1 MLIGNWMTKDP
12 ISVAPDTTM
21 MRAAKTIKDKAVHML
36 PVVDAGNK
44 VVGVVTDRD
53 LKEASPSKATTLD
66 VHELYYLL
74 SEIKVKDIMTSKV
87 YSLTPED
94 TVERAAVLMR
104 DKRIGGLPIVDA
116 DSRLVGV
123 ITESDVMDV
132 LIKITGV
139 LHGGFQIGFAL
150 SNQPGSLLALIE
162 DLAAKGCRIMSVL
175 TAYESKAE
183 NQRHVFIRVMDMD
196 KSAQKKLLEEL
207 GAKHTVLFSVRD
219 DVPAVRP

>member
-12 ISVAPDTTM
+12 ISVTPDTSM

-36 PVVDAGNK
+36 PVVDDAGK

-104 DKRIGGLPIVDA
+104 EKRIGGLPIVDGEN
-116 DSRLVGV
+116 RLQGV
-123 ITESDVMDV
+123 ITESDVLDV

-139 LHGGFQIGFAL
+139 LHGGIQLGFAL
-150 SNQPGSLLALIE
+150 SNQQGSLLVLIE
-162 DLAAKGCRIMSVL
+162 DLARMGCRIMSVL
-175 TAYESKAE
+175 TAYESDEA
-183 NQRHVFIRVMDMD
+183 NQRHVFIRVTDMD
-196 KSAQKKLLEEL
+196 KSVQNKLVDEL
-207 GAKHTVLFSVRD
+207 KAKYEVLYVTRD
-219 DVPAVRP
+219 DVPPVRP

>member
-1 MLIGNWMTKDP
+1 MLIGNWMTKEP
-12 ISVAPDTTM
+12 ISVTPETSM
-21 MRAAKTIKDKAVHML
+21 MRAAKTIKDKAIHLL
-36 PVVDAGNK
+36 PVVDADNK

-87 YSLTPED
+87 YTLTPED

-104 DKRIGGLPIVDA
+104 EKRIGGLPVVDA
-116 DSRLVGV
+116 ADRLVGV

-139 LHGGFQIGFAL
+139 LHGGFQMGFAV
-150 SNQPGSLLALIE
+150 SNQPGSLLGIIE
-162 DLAAKGCRIMSVL
+162 DLARLGCRIMSIL
-175 TAYESKAE
+175 TAYESVE
-183 NQRHVFIRVMDMD
+183 TNQRHVFIRVMDMD
-196 KSAQKKLLEEL
+196 KSAQKKAIEEL
-207 GAKHTVLFSVRD
+207 GAKYSLLFVTRD